1 MTGVRRGFLMMEA
14 VVGLF
19 LIFLA
24 AMVTLTSLHTSDR
37 GYTQATQIRVGL
49 RLAREGLE
57 AVRAGT
63 VNPTVGLQKLTPIQQ
78 RVGRSSLTYRPELEV
93 KISANLLLVY
103 SRVRWNDGKSNHV
116 LELKTFVAP

>member
-1 MTGVRRGFLMMEA
+1 MIEA
-14 VVGLF
+14 VIGLF

-37 GYTQATQIRVGL
+37 GYAQATQIRVGL

-57 AVRAGT
+57 ALRAGT
-63 VNPTVGLQKLTPIQQ
+63 LKPTVGLQNLTPIQQ
-78 RVGRSSLTYRPELEV
+78 RVGRSGLTYRPELEV
-93 KISANLLLVY
+93 KVSTNLLLVY
-103 SRVRWNDGKSNHV
+103 SRVRWHDGKTNHV